1 MKKNCRRSLNWTEF
15 AALLFHII
23 IVYLKP
29 QGLFNHTEHKACT
42 SYSNGLSICKVCL
55 LWEKIKKNKWKWAR
69 VFKISLFQ
77 NKILVVSKKVF
88 FLFFIFYNY
97 GKVV

>member
-42 SYSNGLSICKVCL
+42 SYSIVMDFHF
-55 LWEKIKKNKWKWAR
+55 AR
-69 VFKISLFQ
+69 SAC
-77 NKILVVSKKVF
+77 
-88 FLFFIFYNY
+88 Y
-97 GKVV
+97 GKKLRKINGNGRGYLKYLFSKTKY